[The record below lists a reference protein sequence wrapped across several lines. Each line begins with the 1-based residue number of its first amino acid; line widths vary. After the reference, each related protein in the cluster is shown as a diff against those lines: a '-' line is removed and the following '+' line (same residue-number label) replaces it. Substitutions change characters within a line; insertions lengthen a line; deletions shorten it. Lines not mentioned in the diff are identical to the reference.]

1 MNGRKALKEKV
12 ARLKQERIIL
22 KKKNRVLKAQLRY
35 DEETYKESSF
45 LQDQI
50 NRACVLIER
59 LEKYVFPKVV
69 FNIGKYSLIRKPE

>member
-22 KKKNRVLKAQLRY
+22 KKKNRVLKAQLLY
-35 DEETYKESSF
+35 DDETYKESFF

-50 NRACVLIER
+50 TRSCALLER
-59 LEKYVFPKVV
+59 LEKWVSPKVV
-69 FNIGKYSLIRKPE
+69 LNLGKYLLIRKPE